1 MRNPNQTKPV
11 GCKNMS
17 FGIVINVLVAWQQTN
32 RDYIQ
37 EDVNC
42 VLVTSGPLILTN
54 LSSYPWKRVL

>member
-17 FGIVINVLVAWQQTN
+17 FSIVMFWLLGNQTN

-37 EDVNC
+37 KDVNC
-42 VLVTSGPLILTN
+42 VLVTPGPLILTN
-54 LSSYPWKRVL
+54 LSSSPWKRVL